1 VRRDDREPGARPAVR
16 AWIMGALMVPIVL
29 FVAHFVLT
37 RLLAPV
43 AAQ

>member
-1 VRRDDREPGARPAVR
+1 
-16 AWIMGALMVPIVL
+16 MGALMVPIVL